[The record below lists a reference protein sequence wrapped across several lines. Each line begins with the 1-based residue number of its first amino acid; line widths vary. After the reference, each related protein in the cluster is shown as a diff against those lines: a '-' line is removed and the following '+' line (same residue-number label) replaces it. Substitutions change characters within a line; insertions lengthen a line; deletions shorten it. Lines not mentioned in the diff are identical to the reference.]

1 MDHFCVLDLL
11 NNKEEVERTPAYVL
25 REKCLEPLHLALESR
40 TKRLTNHAVAGIE
53 VSQVW
58 PWRVI

>member
-1 MDHFCVLDLL
+1 MDFFHVISDTLS
-11 NNKEEVERTPAYVL
+11 NKEEVETAPAYLL

-53 VSQVW
+53 VMQV
-58 PWRVI
+58 PR

>member
-1 MDHFCVLDLL
+1 MCTEFFHVITDTLS
-11 NNKEEVERTPAYVL
+11 NKEEVETTPAYLL

-53 VSQVW
+53 VMQV
-58 PWRVI
+58 PR